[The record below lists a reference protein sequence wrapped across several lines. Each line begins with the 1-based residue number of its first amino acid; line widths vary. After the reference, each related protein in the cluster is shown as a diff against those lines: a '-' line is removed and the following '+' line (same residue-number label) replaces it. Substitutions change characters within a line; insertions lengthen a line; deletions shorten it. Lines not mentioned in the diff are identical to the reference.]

1 MCGAGAHR
9 VAGDVGQAA
18 RRSLLACFV
27 MPLALLQ
34 TACSLVPKYTRPDP
48 SVPPAWSGA
57 SNQGLKNAIAVRS
70 GWWHSF
76 GSTELSALVQHSLAA
91 NYNLQAAIA
100 RITEAR
106 ATARIADAPLY
117 PALSLNGTLDS
128 SNGQGTDLKTSHTQ
142 NAFGL
147 ATYETDFWGKN
158 SATAASAKA
167 LAVASA
173 FDSDTVAMTLT
184 ASVADTYLQILSLQ
198 ERLRLAKT
206 IAHDAARILSLIEAR
221 RSVGTATDIDV
232 EQQRNAVATFNAAVP
247 ILQQQLEQNLH
258 ALAIL
263 AGGIPEGFDVT
274 ARSLDNLTIPQVQ
287 ANLPSVVLRQRPDIR
302 AAEAQLVAANFSVG
316 AARAAFYPS
325 LNLTAAGGIASPSLS
340 HFFPMAKGLSDLGGT
355 LLQPLFSGGLLEG
368 QLQLNRAQVI
378 ELTATYRQ
386 TCIAAL
392 QDVEDS
398 LTAVAQVKDLEQADA
413 VAADSARRAARLT
426 AVQFQLG
433 TADFLTVLTVERTLY
448 QAEDALLQV
457 RLQRLQAAVG
467 LFRAL
472 GGGFDAEPTDTATAD
487 IGKAAAN

>member
-1 MCGAGAHR
+1 MCGSGAR
-9 VAGDVGQAA
+9 RAAGDVVQAT
-18 RRSLLACFV
+18 RRSLLARFV

-34 TACSLVPKYTRPDP
+34 GACSLVPQYTRPDP

-57 SNQGLKNAIAVRS
+57 SSQGLKNATAVRS
-70 GWWHSF
+70 GWWRSF
-76 GSTELSALVQHSLAA
+76 GSTELSTLVERSLAT
-91 NYNLQAAIA
+91 NYSLQATIT
-100 RITEAR
+100 RIDEAR
-106 ATARIADAPLY
+106 GTARIAGAPLY
-117 PALSLNGTLDS
+117 PALSLNGTLDR
-128 SNGQGTDLKTSHTQ
+128 SNGQGTSLQTSRTQ

-147 ATYETDFWGKN
+147 ATYEIDFWGKN
-158 SATAASAKA
+158 RATAESAKA
-167 LAVASA
+167 LAAASA
-173 FDSDTVAMTLT
+173 FDSDAVAMTLT

-198 ERLRLAKT
+198 ERIRLAKT
-206 IAHDAARILSLIEAR
+206 IAHDAERVLSLIEAR

-232 EQQRNAVATFNAAVP
+232 EQQRNAVATFDSAVP
-247 ILQQQLEQNLH
+247 ILQQQLEQSLH

-263 AGGIPEGFDVT
+263 VGGIPEGFDV
-274 ARSLDNLTIPQVQ
+274 AAHSLDNLAIPQVQ

-302 AAEAQLVAANFSVG
+302 AAEARLVAANFSVG

-340 HFFPMAKGLSDLGGT
+340 HFFPLAQGLSDVGGT

-368 QLQLNRAQVI
+368 QLQLNRAQVV

-398 LTAVAQVKDLEQADA
+398 LTAVAQVKDLEQADT
-413 VAADSARRAARLT
+413 VAADSAQRAARLT

-467 LFRAL
+467 LFRAM
-472 GGGFDAEPTDTATAD
+472 GGGFDAEPTDTANAD
-487 IGKAAAN
+487 IGTTAAN

>member
-1 MCGAGAHR
+1 MR
-9 VAGDVGQAA
+9 N
-18 RRSLLACFV
+18 
-27 MPLALLQ
+27 
-34 TACSLVPKYTRPDP
+34 T
-48 SVPPAWSGA
+48 
-57 SNQGLKNAIAVRS
+57 IAVRS
-70 GWWHSF
+70 GWWRSF
-76 GSTELSALVQHSLAA
+76 GSAELSALVKRSLTA

-100 RITEAR
+100 RIDEAR
-106 ATARIADAPLY
+106 GTAQVAGAPLY
-117 PALSLNGTLDS
+117 PALSLNGTLDR
-128 SNGQGTDLKTSHTQ
+128 SNGQGTDLKTSRTQ

-158 SATAASAKA
+158 HAAAASAKA
-167 LAVASA
+167 LAAASI

-206 IAHDAARILSLIEAR
+206 IAHDAERVLSLIEVR
-221 RSVGTATDIDV
+221 RSVGTATEIDV
-232 EQQRNAVATFNAAVP
+232 EQQRNAVATFNSAVP

-263 AGGIPEGFDVT
+263 VGGIPEGFNV
-274 ARSLDNLTIPQVQ
+274 AAHSLDDLTIPQAQ

-302 AAEAQLVAANFSVG
+302 AAEARLIAANFSVG

-340 HFFPMAKGLSDLGGT
+340 HFFPEAKGLSDLGGT
-355 LLQPLFSGGLLEG
+355 LLQPLFSGGQLEG
-368 QLQLNRAQVI
+368 QLQLNRAQVV
-378 ELTATYRQ
+378 ELTAAYRQ
-386 TCIAAL
+386 TVIAAL

-398 LTAVAQVKDLEQADA
+398 LTAVAQLEDLERADA
-413 VAADSARRAARLT
+413 VAAASARRAAQLT

-472 GGGFDAEPTDTATAD
+472 GGGFNAEPTDTADAD
-487 IGKAAAN
+487 IGKTAAN